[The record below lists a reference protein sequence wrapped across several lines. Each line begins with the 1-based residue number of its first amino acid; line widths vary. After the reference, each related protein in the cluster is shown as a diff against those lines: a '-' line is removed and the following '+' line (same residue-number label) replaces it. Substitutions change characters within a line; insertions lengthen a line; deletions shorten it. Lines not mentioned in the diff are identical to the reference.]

1 MKKFAFILLLIS
13 PVLSW
18 AQTDDMYFVPKK
30 EKKVLV
36 VKSAEE
42 VYFAEDCNT
51 VVEDVD
57 TTADITYV
65 ENAYFTNDLYGVVD
79 DYAYSN
85 RIIRFQSP
93 RRLFSSSLYWDLM
106 YDCGINDWFV
116 YDTGYA
122 LYIYPTANNLYYTPY
137 NGYWMNRWNWNRYYA
152 WNYPCYD
159 NWYYYDFHW
168 NRPHWGCVGS
178 GNISR
183 PSYHSGN
190 IPTNGR
196 FATTRGVAYPSRG
209 HAPGGQ
215 PSRTP
220 TETGS
225 PRREQPTR
233 TVVGSNPRREQPV
246 RTTVEGNTNPR
257 REQQTRT
264 QVAGSNP
271 RREQQTRTQVAGSTP
286 RREQQVRTDAGN
298 FNPRREQQTRTSVNS
313 YNSRSVSSGSVSRQ
327 QYSRT
332 SVNSSNAR
340 RAVSSGGS
348 GVTRS
353 SGSNGGSSGGYNRP
367 SSTGAS
373 RSYSSSSS
381 SYSSG
386 SSSSY
391 SSGSGAS
398 FSSGGGGGRG
408 GGRSGGSR

>member
-168 NRPHWGCVGS
+168 NRPHWGYVGS

-196 FATTRGVAYPSRG
+196 FATTRG

-220 TETGS
+220 TEAGS

-271 RREQQTRTQVAGSTP
+271 RREQQTRT
-286 RREQQVRTDAGN
+286 
-298 FNPRREQQTRTSVNS
+298 SVNS
-313 YNSRSVSSGSVSRQ
+313 NNSRSVSSGSVSRQ

-353 SGSNGGSSGGYNRP
+353 SGSSSGGYNRP

-373 RSYSSSSS
+373 RSYSSS
-381 SYSSG
+381 G
-386 SSSSY
+386 SSY